1 MKKTD
6 VTSGFF
12 SSFDQTTHYYE
23 SRGHGKPLIFV
34 YGIGCLMNHWKFQIE
49 HFSKSHTVITYDLR
63 GHHKS
68 EMHPPFSNLNV
79 ESLGKDL
86 QFLCRHLK
94 IEKGTFVGHSFGVQV
109 LVEFAAT
116 NSELVDQLI
125 LINGFAKN
133 PILSGTSNE
142 NLGRLLAWV
151 QEKYEEHPVEFLVLW
166 KKLINNPLA
175 MIIAGLTGGF
185 NLSKTP
191 FKEIE
196 IYANGVSKLDLGM
209 FLELFRSMVSYDG
222 VSKLKNI
229 KSPTLIISGSKDKI
243 TPVDFQNELKLKIK
257 GSSLETIENGSHC
270 TQLDF
275 PKEVNQLVEQF
286 ITS

>member
-1 MKKTD
+1 MKRTE

-12 SSFDQTTHYYE
+12 KSFDQTSHYYE
-23 SRGHGKPLIFV
+23 SRGSGEPIIFV

-49 HFSKSHTVITYDLR
+49 HFSKNHRVITYDLR

-68 EMHPPFSNLNV
+68 ELHRPFNNLNIQ
-79 ESLGKDL
+79 SLGLDL
-86 QFLCRHLK
+86 KALCEHLGIK
-94 IEKGTFVGHSFGVQV
+94 KAVFVGHSFGVQI
-109 LVEFAAT
+109 LVEFSSL
-116 NSELVDQLI
+116 NNKLIDKLI

-133 PILSGTSNE
+133 PILNGSSNE
-142 NLGRLLAWV
+142 NLGKLISWV
-151 QEKYEEHPVEFLVLW
+151 RNRFEEHPIEFLILW

-196 IYANGVSKLDLGM
+196 IYANGVSKLDLGI
-209 FLELFRSMVSYDG
+209 FLTLFESMISYNG
-222 VSKLKNI
+222 VPKLKNI
-229 KSPTLIISGSKDKI
+229 KVPTLIISGTKDRI
-243 TPVDFQNELKLKIK
+243 TPVEFQKELNSKIK
-257 GSSLETIENGSHC
+257 KSEFRKIEEGSHC

-275 PKEVNQLVEQF
+275 PKDVNQLIEDF
-286 ITS
+286 IKQ